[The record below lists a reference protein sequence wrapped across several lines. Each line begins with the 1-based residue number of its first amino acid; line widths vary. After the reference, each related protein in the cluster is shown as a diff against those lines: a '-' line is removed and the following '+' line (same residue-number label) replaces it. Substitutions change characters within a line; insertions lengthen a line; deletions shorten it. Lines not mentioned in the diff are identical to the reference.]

1 MGGGHGACGGLRV
14 ILGGADSVLHDAVLG
29 ESLDFGRCR
38 QVLCAGEKPPP
49 AKGSVETQGCRS
61 RCTRA
66 GLSSPEPFWHNVT
79 LQGKKKIKT
88 GSRGCC
94 AFEQRVAWLP
104 VT

>member
-1 MGGGHGACGGLRV
+1 MRGGHGARGGVRV
-14 ILGGADSVLHDAVLG
+14 ILGGADSVLHDVVLG

-49 AKGSVETQGCRS
+49 AKGSVETQGCGS

-66 GLSSPEPFWHNVT
+66 DLSSPEPFWHNVT

-94 AFEQRVAWLP
+94 AFERRVAWLP